1 LIIILNAAI
10 SVDGKICTRKNDS
23 KISSYSDLRRVHNLR
38 CNVDGI
44 MVGISTV
51 LNDDPLLNTRFVKC
65 SDERKNPIRVIIDSK
80 ARIPLDSK
88 IVKTAKDIKTILSV
102 TKSAP
107 KNKLDELQS
116 KNIKIIMCGDHGKKV
131 DLVKTFEQLE
141 SKFGINK
148 VLVEGGGEINWSII
162 KNNLFDVLIVTV
174 SPIIIG
180 GRNTITLVEGK
191 GYNLIKNCPKLKL
204 FKISKRDDGEITMYY
219 NNVRIRPEKI

>member
-1 LIIILNAAI
+1 
-10 SVDGKICTRKNDS
+10 
-23 KISSYSDLRRVHNLR
+23 
-38 CNVDGI
+38 
-44 MVGISTV
+44 
-51 LNDDPLLNTRFVKC
+51 
-65 SDERKNPIRVIIDSK
+65 
-80 ARIPLDSK
+80 
-88 IVKTAKDIKTILSV
+88 
-102 TKSAP
+102 
-107 KNKLDELQS
+107 
-116 KNIKIIMCGDHGKKV
+116 MCGDHGKKV

-141 SKFGINK
+141 SKFGIKK

-219 NNVRIRPEKI
+219 NNVRIKSEKI

>member
-1 LIIILNAAI
+1 M
-10 SVDGKICTRKNDS
+10 DGKICTRKNDS
-23 KISSYSDLRRVHNLR
+23 KISSYSDLQRVHNLR
-38 CNVDGI
+38 YNVDGI

-65 SDERKNPIRVIIDSK
+65 SGERKNPVRIIIDSK

-107 KNKLDELQS
+107 KNKLDELQN
-116 KNIKIIMCGDHGKKV
+116 KNLKIIVCGGHGKKV
-131 DLVKTFEQLE
+131 DLVKTFERLE
-141 SKFGINK
+141 SKFGIKK

-162 KNNLFDVLIVTV
+162 KNNLFDILIVTV
-174 SPIIIG
+174 SPMIIG

-191 GYNLIKNCPKLKL
+191 GYDLIKNCPKLKL
-204 FKISKRDDGEITMYY
+204 SKISKRDNGEITLYY
-219 NNVRIRPEKI
+219 NNVKINHKKI